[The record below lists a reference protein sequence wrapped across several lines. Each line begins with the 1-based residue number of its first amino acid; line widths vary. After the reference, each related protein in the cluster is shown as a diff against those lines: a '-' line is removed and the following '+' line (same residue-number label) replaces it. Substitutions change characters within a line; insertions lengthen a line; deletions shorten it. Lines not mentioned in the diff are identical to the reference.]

1 MYVGPDMLL
10 VASRVTVRDTMSVTE
25 LERLADEIER
35 AVQTAIPEVRE
46 FFLDPT
52 A

>member
-10 VASRVTVRDTMSVTE
+10 VASRVAVRDSMSVVE
-25 LERLADEIER
+25 LERLSDEIER
-35 AVQTAIPEVRE
+35 RVQEAIPEVHE